1 MKDISGAE
9 ALVRMLQLHGVKH
22 VFGLC
27 GDTSL
32 PFYDALAR
40 LDHGMQHILC
50 RDERS
55 AAYMADAYAR
65 VSGKVGVCEGPSG
78 GGATYI
84 LPGLVEANESSVPVL
99 AITTDISVSSR
110 GRYTLT
116 ELDQQSLF
124 RPLTKWNQVLNRAE
138 DIPRVLRSAFT
149 HMSTGR
155 PGAAH
160 IGLPFDV
167 QKDPVPQSELWADA
181 ELGRFPARRVGPD
194 PAAVEKAARLLERAA
209 RPIFICGGGVV
220 ISGAEAELQALAERL
235 GAPVG
240 TTISGQGSLSEEHPL
255 ALGVVGSNGGTPQ
268 TRAVVQEADLVV
280 FVGCRAGSVT
290 TERWRY
296 PVPGKATIVHIDV
309 DPAAIGANYKV
320 DAALVGDAKLA
331 LAALLACPCAKKSS
345 QAERV
350 AKARSEKF
358 AAFRELAES
367 GHAPIRPERVV
378 ADLQAVLSPEAIIV
392 ADPGTPCPYF
402 SAYYVGKRAGRHF
415 ISNRAHGALGYSLSG
430 AVGAHFGRPG
440 AKCVS
445 VMGDGSFGFTGGEL
459 ETVVRHKLP
468 ITFVVL
474 SNATYGWI
482 KAGQKSGFGSRF
494 FSVDFDRTDHAR
506 VAEAYGLKVWRV
518 DDPAKLR
525 GAFAAA
531 LEHAGPSLVDVVT
544 QPLHEA
550 RAPVSEWVA

>member
-1 MKDISGAE
+1 MKELPGAE
-9 ALVRMLQLHGVKH
+9 AFVRMLQLHGVRH
-22 VFGLC
+22 IFGLC

-65 VSGKVGVCEGPSG
+65 VSGRVGVCEGPSG

-99 AITTDISVSSR
+99 GITTDISVSSR

-124 RPLTKWNQVLNRAE
+124 RPLTKWNQVLHRSA

-149 HMSTGR
+149 HMTTGR

-167 QKDPVPQSELWADA
+167 QTGTVPEGELWADA
-181 ELGRFPARRVGPD
+181 ELGACPARRVGPD
-194 PAAVEKAARLLERAA
+194 PAAVGKVAGLLERA
-209 RPIFICGGGVV
+209 RKPIFVCGGGVV
-220 ISGAEAELQALAERL
+220 ISGGEPELLALAERL
-235 GAPVG
+235 GAPVA
-240 TTISGQGSLSEEHPL
+240 TTISGQGSVSEEHPL

-309 DPAAIGANYKV
+309 DPAVIGANYKV
-320 DAALVGDAKLA
+320 DAALVGDAKLVLSA
-331 LAALLACPCAKKSS
+331 LVSSVKKKEGS
-345 QAERV
+345 QAGRV
-350 AKARSEKF
+350 KQAKDEKF

-367 GHAPIRPERVV
+367 AQAPIRPERVV
-378 ADLQAVLSPEAIIV
+378 AELQAVLPPDAVIV

-440 AKCVS
+440 VKCVS

-474 SNATYGWI
+474 SNSTYGWI

-518 DDPAKLR
+518 EDPLKLR
-525 GAFAAA
+525 AALAAA
-531 LEHAGPSLVDVVT
+531 VDQGGPTLVDVVT